1 MKKIK
6 HFFVF
11 SRKQRNGVFILIV
24 CIIAIQAVYFFVDF
38 SKESVFDTDSPE
50 IAGLQQE
57 IDSLKQSEFEKSQ
70 PTISPFNPN
79 FITDH
84 RGYILGMTSEEI
96 DRLHQFRAKDQ
107 WVNSTEDFKKVT
119 QISDSLLA
127 EISPYF
133 KFPEW
138 VTRPKKQTNF
148 NNSFAEKSFAQK
160 SDLNI
165 ATEEQLLKIYGIG
178 EVLSKRIVEYRSKL
192 NGFQADEQLYDVY
205 GLESLVVKNILKE
218 FTIKSKPE
226 VQKININTASASD
239 IATLPFI
246 SFQLAKEI
254 VDYRLLHEG
263 FKNMEELKKVRNFPV
278 QKFDRFI
285 LYLTIENEL

>member
-11 SRKQRNGVFILIV
+11 SGKQRNGVFILIG
-24 CIIAIQAVYFFVDF
+24 CIIAIQIVYFFVDF
-38 SKESVFDTDSPE
+38 SKEPVFDTKSPG
-50 IAGLQQE
+50 IALLQQE
-57 IDSLKQSEFEKSQ
+57 IDSLKQSELEKNQ
-70 PTISPFNPN
+70 PEISSFNPN

-84 RGYILGMTSEEI
+84 RGYILGMTAEEI

-107 WVNSTEDFKKVT
+107 WINSIEDFKKVT
-119 QISDSLLA
+119 QISDSLLS

-138 VTRPKKQTNF
+138 VTRPKTQTDFKNNF
-148 NNSFAEKSFAQK
+148 TEKSFVQK
-160 SDLNI
+160 QDLNK
-165 ATEEQLLKIYGIG
+165 AAEEQLQKIYGVG
-178 EVLSKRIVEYRSKL
+178 EVFSKRIIEYRSKF
-192 NGFQADEQLYDVY
+192 NGFQTDEQLYDVY

-218 FTIKSKPE
+218 FTVKTKPE
-226 VQKININTASASD
+226 VVKININTASASD

-246 SFQLAKEI
+246 NFQLAKEM

-263 FKNMEELKKVRNFPV
+263 FKNMEELKKVKNFPI

-285 LYLTIENEL
+285 LYLTLE